1 MKYGL
6 QARTQAKRTSLSQ
19 YTFARPPRRLDIV
32 TVGHS
37 SNLMKKNGNLNISS
51 LTQNLENVKEDAAY
65 KSATNYDEFIALG
78 TAHMVSI
85 GWLPEHCTSKL
96 HKDIKSDIDRG
107 YLKVIDPRL
116 TPEIVAELDDGAD
129 DTGICYP
136 ERLKAK
142 LVLLPKKGDLG
153 QPKNW
158 RGICLLDIA
167 SKILSCVMVERLK
180 EVM

>member
-1 MKYGL
+1 M
-6 QARTQAKRTSLSQ
+6 QT
-19 YTFARPPRRLDIV
+19 
-32 TVGHS
+32 H
-37 SNLMKKNGNLNISS
+37 LNPKSGES
-51 LTQNLENVKEDAAY
+51 EGRYAAY
-65 KSATNYDEFIALG
+65 KSATNYNQFIALG
-78 TAHMVSI
+78 TAQMVSV

-96 HKDIKSDIDRG
+96 HEDIKFDIKHR

-136 ERLKAK
+136 EWLKSK

-167 SKILSCVMVERLK
+167 SKILS
-180 EVM
+180 